1 MKEKINVKDSSIL
14 TKRVII
20 RPITKEELSL
30 LNSSSK
36 VKETFSLILKESNEL
51 IGKISFEDF
60 PSYLN
65 NPQDTEL
72 IGSSLVCY
80 ILESF
85 RNKGY
90 ALEVVKAIISHSFF
104 SRHLDFL
111 LVSHLEDD
119 YISKKLIEKCNF
131 KYYAQK
137 EELVCY
143 LMFNPYKRNNC
154 HCQLCVSSSNCLCSI
169 CPNKSFCQINHPIE
183 CKYKVN

>member
-72 IGSSLVCY
+72 I
-80 ILESF
+80 
-85 RNKGY
+85 
-90 ALEVVKAIISHSFF
+90 
-104 SRHLDFL
+104 
-111 LVSHLEDD
+111 
-119 YISKKLIEKCNF
+119 
-131 KYYAQK
+131 
-137 EELVCY
+137 
-143 LMFNPYKRNNC
+143 
-154 HCQLCVSSSNCLCSI
+154 
-169 CPNKSFCQINHPIE
+169 
-183 CKYKVN
+183 